1 MGSKLV
7 TLVTNAETGV
17 VTIASQAEAKVVDI
31 FTASIDTN
39 KTITGTYGLLQRLAL
54 VEVGVIL
61 GGMSAG
67 RSFVSAATFGKAG

>member
-7 TLVTNAETGV
+7 TLVADATTGV
-17 VTIASQAEAKVVDI
+17 VSIASQAEAKVSDI

-39 KTITGTYGLLQRLAL
+39 KTITGTYGLIQRLAL
-54 VEVGVIL
+54 VEVGVIV

-67 RSFVSAATFGKAG
+67 RTLVQAATFGKAG